1 MKKITKLLGLVFS
14 LVILCSC
21 GTKEKKEEAF
31 SFQYEDL
38 TINLGA
44 ELDKDKLG
52 KELNYSETQSCAF
65 EGLDKTYTYEHFE
78 ITTNPY
84 KDGDKIGSIYFLDD
98 EVTTVEGLKK
108 GDSLAMMEEIYGKD
122 YALENSVYTYTKGK
136 TELQFL
142 VQDDTI
148 ISIEYLLLN

>member
-1 MKKITKLLGLVFS
+1 MKKITKLLVLVFS

-21 GTKEKKEEAF
+21 GAKVAKEDAF
-31 SFQYEDL
+31 TFQYKDL
-38 TINLGA
+38 TINLGD

-52 KELNYSETQSCAF
+52 EELNYSETQSCAF

-98 EVTTVEGLKK
+98 EVTTIEGLKK